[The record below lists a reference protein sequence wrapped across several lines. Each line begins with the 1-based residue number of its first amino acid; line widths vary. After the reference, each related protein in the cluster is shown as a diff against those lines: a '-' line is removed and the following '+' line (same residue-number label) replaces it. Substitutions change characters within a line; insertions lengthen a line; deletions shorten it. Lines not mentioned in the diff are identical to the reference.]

1 MSFVTI
7 SDSDF
12 NLDTISWITP
22 RLAVTDVNGAL
33 DMQKE
38 GDCYIINTATEL
50 DTPCDYKLPVEP
62 ISHGPKEVRAAL
74 DTLADVIREQ
84 LEGTENKV
92 IVHCFAG
99 MERSV
104 LTCVW
109 YLCKHHDMSMDEAY
123 ETVQEVRP
131 VALDRREWVK
141 E

>member
-1 MSFVTI
+1 MNFVRI
-7 SDSDF
+7 SDAGFD
-12 NLDTISWITP
+12 LDTISWVTP

-38 GDCYIINTATEL
+38 GDCYIINTAMEI

-62 ISHGPKEVRAAL
+62 FFHGAEEVRAVL
-74 DTLADVIREQ
+74 DTLVDVIHDQ
-84 LEGTENKV
+84 LEGTANKV

-109 YLCKHHDMSMDEAY
+109 YLCKHHGMSMDEAY
-123 ETVQEVRP
+123 ETVREVRP
-131 VALDRREWVK
+131 VALDRREWVGG
-141 E
+141 